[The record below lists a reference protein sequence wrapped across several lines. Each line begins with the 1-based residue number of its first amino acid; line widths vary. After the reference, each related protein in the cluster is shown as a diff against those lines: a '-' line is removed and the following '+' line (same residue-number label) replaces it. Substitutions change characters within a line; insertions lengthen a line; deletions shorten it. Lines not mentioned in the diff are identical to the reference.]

1 MYKNVFIL
9 CPAFTVTGGTEL
21 LHQLAHILKQ
31 NGQKSFI
38 VYTSEYENSPAQR
51 VFGLRYDVNIANA
64 VEDNEDNLVIVPESD
79 IRKLIKFKYINR
91 AIWWLSVDNYQGTLK
106 HKYNF
111 KRKFFY
117 KVVLDNILKYYL
129 QDKCLHF
136 VQSQYAYDYVT
147 KGRGVQ
153 DDKVRFLSDY
163 LNPEFIE
170 ETTSCSFQRRND
182 IVLYNPLKGFEFTS
196 KLIQATPDIEWR
208 PIKNMT
214 SLEIKKLMLTSKIY
228 VDFGNHPGKD
238 RIPREAAMCGLIVIT
253 GKKGSAGNNI
263 DVPIPPK
270 YKFEEYQINEIVAM
284 LHRCIR
290 EYDDLSSDFSAYR
303 TKIISEYDTFV
314 SEVHDNFL
322 KI

>member
-1 MYKNVFIL
+1 
-9 CPAFTVTGGTEL
+9 
-21 LHQLAHILKQ
+21 
-31 NGQKSFI
+31 
-38 VYTSEYENSPAQR
+38 
-51 VFGLRYDVNIANA
+51 
-64 VEDNEDNLVIVPESD
+64 
-79 IRKLIKFKYINR
+79 
-91 AIWWLSVDNYQGTLK
+91 
-106 HKYNF
+106 
-111 KRKFFY
+111 
-117 KVVLDNILKYYL
+117 
-129 QDKCLHF
+129 
-136 VQSQYAYDYVT
+136 
-147 KGRGVQ
+147 
-153 DDKVRFLSDY
+153 
-163 LNPEFIE
+163 
-170 ETTSCSFQRRND
+170 
-182 IVLYNPLKGFEFTS
+182 
-196 KLIQATPDIEWR
+196 
-208 PIKNMT
+208 MT